1 MELCE
6 NGELFD
12 LINRQGHLSEVTA
25 AKIFT
30 QLYSAICY
38 LHQQKIAHRDIKTE
52 NILFDGEMNVKLIDF
67 GLANRYGED

>member
-38 LHQQKIAHRDIKTE
+38 LH
-52 NILFDGEMNVKLIDF
+52 
-67 GLANRYGED
+67 